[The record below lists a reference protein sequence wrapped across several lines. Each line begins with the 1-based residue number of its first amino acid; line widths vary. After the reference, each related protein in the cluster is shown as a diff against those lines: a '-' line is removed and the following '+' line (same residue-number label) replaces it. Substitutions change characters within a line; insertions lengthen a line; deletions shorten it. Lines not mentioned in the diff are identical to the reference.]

1 MSEQKGYPIGVQ
13 SFEKII
19 TGNYLYIDKTEY
31 IHKLVKTGV
40 YYFLSRPR
48 RFGKSLLIS
57 TLEAYFL
64 GKRELFKGLA
74 IDKYEDLDWQEHPV
88 LHLDLNAK
96 AYSEDDNSLFNV
108 LDNQL
113 KIWEDKYDVT
123 PSIKDVD
130 TRFYNVVIGAY
141 KKTGRQVVILIDEY
155 DRPILQNLHN
165 ERRQDFFRNTL
176 KGFFGVLKSCDSCI
190 KFAFLTGI
198 TKFSKVSVFSDLN
211 NLEDITLDD
220 QYNAIC
226 GISESELLENM
237 RPDIEKLAES
247 NRISFADACARL
259 KTSYDGYRFSEDE
272 TEGIYNP
279 FSVLNVLKKRKF
291 RDYWFQTG
299 TPTVLIKLMKRQN
312 FDLEDLDK
320 ARRTDTQ
327 LLDIDSTMRDPI
339 PILFQS
345 GYLTI
350 KRTEERGNQ
359 ALFYLGFP
367 NEEVERGFLNALLP
381 YYVNRDVRND
391 SLDIYRIIDTLE
403 ERNVEEF
410 IKILKSLLAGVPFDE
425 SGHQHVHENR
435 FRDVMFIICRL
446 IGLNVFCEYHTYT
459 GRIDMTVK
467 TERYIY
473 IMEFKVDKPV
483 QEALDQIR
491 EKGYADP
498 FLADSREIVLVGVS
512 FSSEK
517 RNIVDYRKE
526 HI

>member
-1 MSEQKGYPIGVQ
+1 MKERKEYPIGIQ

-31 IHKLVKTGV
+31 VRSLVKSGV

-64 GKRELFKGLA
+64 GKRDLFKGLA
-74 IDKYEDLDWQEHPV
+74 IDRYDDLDWQERPV
-88 LHLDLNAK
+88 LHLDLNAQNYADSDESLEQVLK
-96 AYSEDDNSLFNV
+96 DSLCVWEGKYNIKPESTSLSIRFKRVIIAAYE
-108 LDNQL
+108 Q
-113 KIWEDKYDVT
+113 
-123 PSIKDVD
+123 
-130 TRFYNVVIGAY
+130 
-141 KKTGRQVVILIDEY
+141 TGRQVAILIDEY

-176 KGFFGVLKSCDSCI
+176 KGFFGVLKTCDDYI

-226 GISESELLENM
+226 GISESELLANM
-237 RPDIEKLAES
+237 GSDIEELAQS
-247 NRISFADACARL
+247 NGLTFDETCREL
-259 KTSYDGYRFSEDE
+259 KVSYDGYRFCVDAV
-272 TEGIYNP
+272 EGIYNP
-279 FSVLNVLKKRKF
+279 FSVLNVLKKKKF
-291 RDYWFQTG
+291 GDYWFQTG
-299 TPTVLIKLMKRQN
+299 TPTMLIKLLKKHHVDIDR
-312 FDLEDLDK
+312 LDG
-320 ARRTDTQ
+320 AHRSDTQ
-327 LLDIDSTMRDPI
+327 LLGIDPTMRDPV
-339 PILFQS
+339 PVLFQS

-350 KRTEERGNQ
+350 REAIRRGVRYT
-359 ALFYLGFP
+359 FRLGFP
-367 NEEVERGFLNALLP
+367 NREVESGFLNELFP
-381 YYVNRDVRND
+381 YYVNRNVQEGD
-391 SLDIYRIIDTLE
+391 LDIYRFINALE
-403 ERNVEEF
+403 EKDVDGF
-410 IKILKSLLAGVPFDE
+410 INMLRSLLAGVPFDE

-435 FRDVMFIICRL
+435 FRDVMFIIGRL
-446 IGLNVFCEYHTYT
+446 MGLNVFCEFHTYT

-473 IMEFKVDKPV
+473 IMEFKVDTPV
-483 QEALDQIR
+483 EEALAQIH

-498 FLADSREIVLVGVS
+498 FLADGREIILVGVS

-517 RNIVDYRKE
+517 RNIVDYRE
-526 HI
+526 EDL

>member
-1 MSEQKGYPIGVQ
+1 MSEQREYPIGVQ

-31 IHKLVKTGV
+31 VHSLVKTGV

-74 IDKYEDLDWQEHPV
+74 IDRYDDLDWQEHPV
-88 LHLDLNAK
+88 FHLDLNVQNYADSDESLEQVLNDNLCEWEK
-96 AYSEDDNSLFNV
+96 KYNIKPESTSLSIRFKRVIIAAYE
-108 LDNQL
+108 Q
-113 KIWEDKYDVT
+113 
-123 PSIKDVD
+123 
-130 TRFYNVVIGAY
+130 
-141 KKTGRQVVILIDEY
+141 TGRQVAILIDEY
-155 DRPILQNLHN
+155 DRPMLQNLHN

-176 KGFFGVLKSCDSCI
+176 KGFFGVLKSCDDYI

-211 NLEDITLDD
+211 NLNDITLDTEF
-220 QYNAIC
+220 NAIC
-226 GISESELLENM
+226 GISESELLDNM
-237 RPDIEKLAES
+237 RPDIERLAES
-247 NRISFADACARL
+247 NRISFEDACSRL
-259 KTSYDGYRFSEDE
+259 KTSYDGYRFSDDV
-272 TEGIYNP
+272 TEGVYNP
-279 FSVLNVLKKRKF
+279 FSLLNVLMKKKF

-299 TPTVLIKLMKRQN
+299 TPTVLIEIMKKQH
-312 FDLEDLDK
+312 FDLDDLDS

-327 LLDIDSTMRDPI
+327 LLDIDATMRDPM

-350 KRTEERGNQ
+350 KRTEERGDQ
-359 ALFYLGFP
+359 TLYYLGFP
-367 NEEVERGFLNALLP
+367 NKEVERGFLNALLP
-381 YYVNRDVRND
+381 YYINRKVRSND
-391 SLDIYRIIDTLE
+391 LDIYRFIDMLE
-403 ERNVEEF
+403 EKKVGKF
-410 IKILKSLLAGVPFDE
+410 IDMLKSLLAGVPFDE
-425 SGHQHVHENR
+425 SGHDHVHENR

-446 IGLNVFCEYHTYT
+446 VGLNVFCEYHTYT

-467 TERYIY
+467 TQRYIY
-473 IMEFKVDKPV
+473 IMEFKVDKSA
-483 QEALDQIR
+483 EDALSQIH

-498 FLADSREIVLVGVS
+498 FLTDGREIILVGVS

-517 RNIVDYRKE
+517 RNIVDYRE
-526 HI
+526 AYI